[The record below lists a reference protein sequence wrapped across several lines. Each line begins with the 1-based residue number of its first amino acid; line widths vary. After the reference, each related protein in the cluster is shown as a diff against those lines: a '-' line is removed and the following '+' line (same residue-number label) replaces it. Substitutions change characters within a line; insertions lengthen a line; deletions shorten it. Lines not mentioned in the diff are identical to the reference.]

1 MKADEDAS
9 EAAVGGEEG
18 EGSGGNV
25 TEMEIMENFVR
36 SLVEDWRYQ
45 GRGLRI
51 EVFELNF
58 ILDTLHPV
66 RAPHQYT
73 G

>member
-1 MKADEDAS
+1 MEPDEHAVAEVA
-9 EAAVGGEEG
+9 EAPVGGEEG
-18 EGSGGNV
+18 EAGSGGNV

-45 GRGLRI
+45 GRTADGQIR
-51 EVFELNF
+51 
-58 ILDTLHPV
+58 
-66 RAPHQYT
+66 R